1 MFDLITNP
9 SLFRID
15 PIFKI
20 GFLILLG
27 VYIIFAFMLTNKVRS
42 FKRII
47 TLSTGSGV
55 LFVQTF
61 SYIFLILLLFLFIFV
76 LVIV

>member
-1 MFDLITNP
+1 MLELITNP

-15 PIFKI
+15 PILKI

-27 VYIIFAFMLTNKVRS
+27 VYIIFAFMLTSKIRS
-42 FKRII
+42 FNRII
-47 TLSTGSGV
+47 NLSRGSGIMLIQGFAY
-55 LFVQTF
+55 LF
-61 SYIFLILLLFLFIFV
+61 LALLLFLFIFV